1 MFTCLLLIVMTS
13 AGCRRANGKRLV
25 AVLVPSQDNPFF
37 QTEADAAAEAAR
49 SRGYDVRIDAHGDD
63 AFRQDNLID
72 MAIASNAAALILDNA
87 GADASVAAV
96 KRASRAGIK
105 CFLIDREIRTS
116 GVAIAQIVAD
126 NLQGAVLG
134 GEEFVRLMH
143 GKGSYAE
150 LLGKESD
157 TNAQV
162 RTKGFHQAVD
172 HAPGLALASAQSAN
186 WSQAEAFAK
195 TETILQAHG
204 GLQGILSANDTMAVG
219 AVAAAKANG
228 KPLII
233 VGFDGSPDALA
244 AIRTGDMQATVLQ
257 PAVRI
262 ARLAVAEMDQ
272 YLKTGST
279 GLPERQSIPC
289 ELVTRKNVDDY
300 GVFSR
305 KGE

>member
-1 MFTCLLLIVMTS
+1 
-13 AGCRRANGKRLV
+13 
-25 AVLVPSQDNPFF
+25 
-37 QTEADAAAEAAR
+37 
-49 SRGYDVRIDAHGDD
+49 
-63 AFRQDNLID
+63 LID

-87 GADASVAAV
+87 GADASIAAV
-96 KRASRAGIK
+96 RRATAAGIK
-105 CFLIDREIRTS
+105 CFLIDREIKTS
-116 GVAIAQIVAD
+116 GVAVAQIVAD

-143 GKGSYAE
+143 GKGPYAE

-162 RTKGFHQAVD
+162 RTRGFHEALD
-172 HAPGLALASAQSAN
+172 RAPGLVLVSAQSAN
-186 WSQAEAFAK
+186 WSQSEAFAK
-195 TETILQAHG
+195 TETMLQAHG
-204 GLQGILSANDTMAVG
+204 ELQGILSGNDTMAVG

-228 KPLII
+228 KSLVI

-244 AIRTGDMQATVLQ
+244 AIRAGDMQATVLQ

-279 GLPERQSIPC
+279 GKPERQSIPC

-300 GVFSR
+300 GIFSR
-305 KGE
+305 KGQ